1 MSEYNEDNMA
11 LESNTEI
18 AADDTQL
25 PEEEKGAMIQ
35 GIRPGGPTKSY
46 EVNLLICYVLDQV
59 GTPLSFFQ
67 LNEALQRETL
77 VNYFEFSRA
86 IADLEEKG
94 NIIAQENE
102 GNIRIYSLSETGK
115 AAAQTLENALPFS
128 VRERAV
134 RAAEK
139 VARHAKRARQ
149 NTVQMDKV
157 ADGYNLT
164 LTMQDIGS
172 DLMSVSLFLPTVAE
186 CEQVKEKFIEDPEGI
201 YRSIW
206 EIFLGSLE
214 GERPVS
220 LQFMMD

>member
-1 MSEYNEDNMA
+1 MD
-11 LESNTEI
+11 TENNI
-18 AADDTQL
+18 L
-25 PEEEKGAMIQ
+25 KPENNDEIDSPVVMNEEKDAITE
-35 GIRPGGPTKSY
+35 GIRLGGPTKSY

-59 GTPLSFFQ
+59 DAPLSFFQ
-67 LNEALQRETL
+67 LNEALQRENL
-77 VNYFEFSRA
+77 VNYFEFARA

-94 NIIAQENE
+94 NVITQETDS
-102 GNIRIYSLSETGK
+102 NIRLYSLSDTGK
-115 AAAQTLENALPFS
+115 AAAKTLETTLPFS

-139 VARHAKRARQ
+139 VARHARRERQ
-149 NTVQMDKV
+149 NAVTMEKTT
-157 ADGYNLT
+157 DGYNLT

-172 DLMSVSLFLPTVAE
+172 DLMSVSLFLPTVNA

-214 GERPVS
+214 DDKDIK